1 MPIYLR
7 NFSSIPLINNDISET
22 NFTGYDWGH
31 MPEMTTLSY
40 SSKPDNIVAIIVN
53 VIERGTVIERHWN
66 DKRGPSPADEY
77 FNKTGNR

>member
-1 MPIYLR
+1 
-7 NFSSIPLINNDISET
+7 
-22 NFTGYDWGH
+22 